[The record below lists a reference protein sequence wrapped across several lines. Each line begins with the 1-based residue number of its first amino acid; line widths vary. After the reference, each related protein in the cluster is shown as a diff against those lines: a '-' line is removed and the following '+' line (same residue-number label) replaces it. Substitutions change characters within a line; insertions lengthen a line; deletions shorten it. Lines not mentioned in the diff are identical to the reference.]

1 MKRQMGSLQAARPE
15 KVRSRPLTSRISLT
29 FHLCTKPT
37 SFFNIFVNLNPFL
50 NYFIRKVPI
59 LHQPFCQNHSFLSPS
74 PQQACI
80 YPTTKGDDFFQLMY
94 LCVFVCHLKNK
105 TPLVRNLLGA
115 FAFQRYGFP
124 TLFPF
129 DLSLHL

>member
-1 MKRQMGSLQAARPE
+1 MGSSQAARPE

-37 SFFNIFVNLNPFL
+37 FFFNIFVNLNPFL

-74 PQQACI
+74 PPQACI
-80 YPTTKGDDFFQLMY
+80 YPATKGDVFFSLCISLY
-94 LCVFVCHLKNK
+94 LCVTQRTK
-105 TPLVRNLLGA
+105 PLWSEICWVLFKGM
-115 FAFQRYGFP
+115 AFQLCFP
-124 TLFPF
+124 LICLFAY
-129 DLSLHL
+129 S